1 MYQCP
6 QCQDLSLSN
15 SSTLFMTLDGTTTC
29 PTCRTTLRIKRK
41 PTNYLLIA
49 YMCLR
54 AILGSAL
61 PGGYNVGILIELS
74 VMIALFGVQF
84 LLMEYEVVALGTS
97 RESSKI

>member
-6 QCQDLSLSN
+6 QCQDFSLSN
-15 SSTLFMTLDGTTTC
+15 SSTLFMTLDRTTTC
-29 PTCRTTLRIKRK
+29 PTCMTTLRIKRK

-74 VMIALFGVQF
+74 VIIALFVVQF
-84 LLMEYEVVALGTS
+84 LLMEYEVCRPGYFARVL
-97 RESSKI
+97 

>member
-6 QCQDLSLSN
+6 QCQDFSLSN
-15 SSTLFMTLDGTTTC
+15 SSTLLMTLDGTTTC

-41 PTNYLLIA
+41 STNYLLIA

-61 PGGYNVGILIELS
+61 PGGYNVGIHIELS
-74 VMIALFGVQF
+74 VMIALFMAQF
-84 LLMEYEVVALGTS
+84 LLMEYEVVVLGTS
-97 RESSKI
+97 QESSKI

>member
-15 SSTLFMTLDGTTTC
+15 ASTLFMTLDGTTTC

-74 VMIALFGVQF
+74 VMIALLVVQF
-84 LLMEYEVVALGTS
+84 LLMEYEVVALGSS

>member
-1 MYQCP
+1 
-6 QCQDLSLSN
+6 
-15 SSTLFMTLDGTTTC
+15 MTLDGTTARRHDGTTAC
-29 PTCRTTLRIKRK
+29 PTCRTTLRVKRK

-61 PGGYNVGILIELS
+61 PGGYNVGILIESS
-74 VMIALFGVQF
+74 VMIALLVVQF

-97 RESSKI
+97 QESSKI

>member
-41 PTNYLLIA
+41 PKNYLLIA

-54 AILGSAL
+54 AIVGSAL

-74 VMIALFGVQF
+74 VMTALFMVQF

-97 RESSKI
+97 REFSKI

>member
-6 QCQDLSLSN
+6 QCQDFSLSN
-15 SSTLFMTLDGTTTC
+15 ASTLLMTLDGTTTC

-49 YMCLR
+49 YMSLR

-61 PGGYNVGILIELS
+61 PGGYTVGIFIELS
-74 VMIALFGVQF
+74 VMIALFVVQF
-84 LLMEYEVVALGTS
+84 LLMEYEVVSLGTS
-97 RESSKI
+97 HHPSKS

>member
-15 SSTLFMTLDGTTTC
+15 SATLSMTLDGTTTC

-54 AILGSAL
+54 AILGSVL

-74 VMIALFGVQF
+74 VMIALFMVQF

>member
-1 MYQCP
+1 
-6 QCQDLSLSN
+6 
-15 SSTLFMTLDGTTTC
+15 MTLDGTTTC

-41 PTNYLLIA
+41 PKNYLLIA

-54 AILGSAL
+54 AIVGSAL

-74 VMIALFGVQF
+74 VMTALFMVQF

-97 RESSKI
+97 REFSKI

>member
-6 QCQDLSLSN
+6 KCQDFSLSS

-29 PTCRTTLRIKRK
+29 PTCRATLRIKRK

-54 AILGSAL
+54 AILGSVL
-61 PGGYNVGILIELS
+61 PGGYNVGLFIELS
-74 VMIALFGVQF
+74 VMIALFVVQF

-97 RESSKI
+97 QECSKI

>member
-15 SSTLFMTLDGTTTC
+15 ASTLFMTLDGTRTC

-61 PGGYNVGILIELS
+61 PGGYNVGILIELG

>member
-6 QCQDLSLSN
+6 QCQDFSLSN
-15 SSTLFMTLDGTTTC
+15 FSTLFMTLDGTTTC
-29 PTCRTTLRIKRK
+29 PTCRATLRIKRK

-54 AILGSAL
+54 VTLRSVL

-74 VMIALFGVQF
+74 VMIALFVVQF
-84 LLMEYEVVALGTS
+84 LLMEYEVVALGTA

>member
-6 QCQDLSLSN
+6 QCQDFSLSN

-41 PTNYLLIA
+41 PTNYLLIT

-61 PGGYNVGILIELS
+61 PGGYNVGILIEINL
-74 VMIALFGVQF
+74 MIALFLVQF
-84 LLMEYEVVALGTS
+84 MLMEYEVVALGTS
-97 RESSKI
+97 RESSNI